1 MRQASHFFILVFTLF
16 SIVLNAQTTKW
27 NIDLLHSKVG
37 FSVEHMMVSETEGT
51 FDKYDA
57 TLYSDTEDF
66 SDLKVDF
73 IIESASIN
81 TRNEKRD
88 KHLRNDDFF
97 AAEMYPNITFKSIS
111 TKKDKDNVL
120 LITGNLTIR
129 DVTKEVTFKGE
140 YKGTIIK
147 DAFGLTRAGLIISTV
162 INRQDYGVAY
172 NGDLEVGGLML
183 GNDVNIS
190 CRLSITKEKK

>member
-1 MRQASHFFILVFTLF
+1 MSNFFILVFSLHAF
-16 SIVLNAQTTKW
+16 FVSAQTTKW
-27 NIDLLHSKVG
+27 NVDLLHSKVG

-73 IIESASIN
+73 IIESTSIN

-88 KHLRNDDFF
+88 KHLRDFDFF
-97 AAEMYPNITFKSIS
+97 DAEKYPNITFKSTS
-111 TKKDKDNVL
+111 TKKDKNNIL

-129 DVTKEVTFKGE
+129 NVTKEVTFKGE
-140 YKGTIIK
+140 YKGTIVK
-147 DAFGLTRAGLIISTV
+147 DAFGLTRAGLIISAV

-172 NGDLEVGGLML
+172 NGALEVGGLML
-183 GNDVNIS
+183 GNDVNIL
-190 CRLSITKEKK
+190 CRLSVTKDKG

>member
-1 MRQASHFFILVFTLF
+1 MSNFFILVFSLHAF
-16 SIVLNAQTTKW
+16 FVSAQTTKW
-27 NIDLLHSKVG
+27 NVDLLHSKVG

-88 KHLRNDDFF
+88 KHLRDFDFF
-97 AAEMYPNITFKSIS
+97 DAEKYPSITFKGTS
-111 TKKDKDNVL
+111 TKKDKNNIL

-129 DVTKEVTFKGE
+129 NVTKEVTFKGE
-140 YKGTIIK
+140 YKGTIVK

-172 NGDLEVGGLML
+172 NGNLEVGGLML

-190 CRLSITKEKK
+190 CRLSITKDKV

>member
-147 DAFGLTRAGLIISTV
+147 DAFGLTRGGLIISTV